1 MHLARF
7 KRWGDPEAYYEPKG
21 HTTRN
26 GYRMAYRPDHPMATA
41 NGHVLEHRLVMAEH
55 LGRSLLSH
63 ETVHHKN
70 GDRLDNRL
78 SNLELWSSWQPAGQ
92 RVADKIRWAREVL
105 LLYGDDE
112 AALSRQGN
120 G

>member
-1 MHLARF
+1 
-7 KRWGDPEAYYEPKG
+7 
-21 HTTRN
+21 
-26 GYRMAYRPDHPMATA
+26 MATA